1 MQEKKPRKKRKD
13 PRIEQEYFEDIEVT
27 NPKTGEK
34 IIQRVKIT
42 RYKYTGGPI
51 EPGNKGISQDLDLE
65 DSDLDDGLINID

>member
-1 MQEKKPRKKRKD
+1 MTNKKARKKRKD

-42 RYKYTGGPI
+42 RYKSTGGPI
-51 EPGNKGISQDLDLE
+51 EPGNKGISQDIE